1 MFSRFFFKSSG
12 SNRDSKTK
20 RSGSNDRDQKQQQQW
35 AFDPNVDIVMPK
47 GVTDEMLDN
56 VVEYNVSQKIYD
68 QGPKGSTC
76 HQCRQKTIGKKY
88 ALKLYD
94 QFALNTSCIFCFS
107 LIDQKTICR
116 SGQCQGGRGVFC
128 GVCLKNRYGMN
139 IREALKDPEW
149 WCPPCKSKNIFTKYF
164 FSQ

>member
-1 MFSRFFFKSSG
+1 MLKAMKAAALSANPPKAKKPRVYKHNPAVRRKQPKREYGTRSKAQKLELPEDKEINDESS
-12 SNRDSKTK
+12 DEEDYTK
-20 RSGSNDRDQKQQQQW
+20 ISGARHRRSQPNQW
-35 AFDPNVDIVMPK
+35 AFDPNVDIVMPE

-94 QFALNTSCIFCFS
+94 RLC
-107 LIDQKTICR
+107 
-116 SGQCQGGRGVFC
+116 
-128 GVCLKNRYGMN
+128 
-139 IREALKDPEW
+139 
-149 WCPPCKSKNIFTKYF
+149 SKY
-164 FSQ
+164 